1 MHVRA
6 MVEVLQ
12 AARWTTIDFREST
25 TTAAAGMGVEMEK
38 TGQAN
43 TRPTTIP
50 KGGVQMPGMG
60 AQRLTERP
68 RLNRRMSTS
77 EMGAS
82 GSKAAAAFMSATRES
97 LMFYVSKIRWPVELA
112 TDSQEGKLDACNRR
126 YCAAL
131 IELMDGTR
139 SRGSGMG
146 YPTFFAVTRR
156 PLTCFIAT
164 I

>member
-1 MHVRA
+1 LFSFHQIKTHKLTKDRVSSMHVRA

-60 AQRLTERP
+60 AQKLTERP
-68 RLNRRMSTS
+68 R
-77 EMGAS
+77 
-82 GSKAAAAFMSATRES
+82 
-97 LMFYVSKIRWPVELA
+97 
-112 TDSQEGKLDACNRR
+112 
-126 YCAAL
+126 
-131 IELMDGTR
+131 
-139 SRGSGMG
+139 
-146 YPTFFAVTRR
+146 
-156 PLTCFIAT
+156 
-164 I
+164 